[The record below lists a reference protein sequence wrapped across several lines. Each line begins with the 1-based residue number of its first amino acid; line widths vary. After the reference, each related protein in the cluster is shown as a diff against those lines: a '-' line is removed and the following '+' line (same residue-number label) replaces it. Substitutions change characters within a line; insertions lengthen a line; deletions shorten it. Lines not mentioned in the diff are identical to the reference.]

1 MDAAEPFNVPV
12 NPEALGIPVSTI
24 YYKIPLP
31 QNPATL
37 SSLFFSKGQVS
48 QKLERNHHRRN
59 TESTLETKQKESFA
73 GIETART
80 PSVCWS
86 DTKVS
91 NVIML
96 SGTRTICSNLEK
108 SDQRVKK
115 NFMKYWTAA
124 GLYYEPSKGTKGVE
138 DAALSGDGKVAKGGQ
153 AK

>member
-24 YYKIPLP
+24 FLSSSILSFNISLTPF
-31 QNPATL
+31 TL
-37 SSLFFSKGQVS
+37 SDLLITLQHDPYKQETQCCQDLQSPLCSLSGTM
-48 QKLERNHHRRN
+48 KLERNHHRRN

-108 SDQRVKK
+108 SDQY
-115 NFMKYWTAA
+115 MK
-124 GLYYEPSKGTKGVE
+124 L
-138 DAALSGDGKVAKGGQ
+138 
-153 AK
+153 